1 MENWWKS
8 AVVYQVYIRSFAD
21 GNGDGIGDL
30 PGLREKLPYLSS
42 LGIDAIWITP
52 WYTSPMVDAGYDVA
66 DFRDIDPSYGTLRDA
81 EALIGEAHA
90 LGIKVIIDIVPNH
103 TSSDHTWFQAALR
116 DEPNAKQRYIFRR
129 GRGADGSSPPNDWTS
144 AFGGPAWTRLPNGEW
159 YLHMFAPE
167 QPDLNWENPEVRQEF
182 EDILAFWFARGI
194 DGFRIDV
201 AHGLVKNPELPDAG
215 PRPEDWRTQP
225 HPARDQDA
233 VHDIYR
239 SWRKVAE
246 TFAPER
252 IFVAEAV
259 VPTNERLAR
268 YLRPGELHTAFQ
280 FDFTRAPWRADSLRH
295 VIDDAVSQAA
305 TVGAPATWV
314 LSSHDIPRPVT
325 RYARSQPEFDVQPE
339 WDRARWSA
347 EEPDLELGKRRARAA
362 ALLQLALPGTA
373 YIYQGDELGLD
384 EVENLPPA
392 ARNDPT
398 WAQSGYTDVGRDGC
412 RVPLPWSGTS
422 PPFGF
427 SPEASPADPWLPQPE
442 HWESRTVLDQQND
455 NASSVWLYRSAIH
468 LRTALFPAET
478 ELEWLPFAGHVLAF
492 QRGDSQ
498 CWVNLGDEPI
508 ELPAGWE
515 VVLESSRTHGDRLP
529 SDTAVWMTRSPF

>member
-66 DFRDIDPSYGTLRDA
+66 DFRDIDPSYGTLHDA
-81 EALIGEAHA
+81 EALIRDAHA

-103 TSSDHTWFQAALR
+103 TSSEHRWFHAALR
-116 DEPNAKQRYIFRR
+116 DEANAKQRYIFRD
-129 GRGADGSSPPNDWTS
+129 GQGTDGSSPPNDWTS

-167 QPDLNWENPEVRQEF
+167 QPDLNWENPEVRAEF

-201 AHGLVKNPELPDAG
+201 AHGLVKHPELPDAG

-225 HPARDQDA
+225 HPARDQDG

-239 SWRKVAE
+239 TWRKVAE
-246 TFAPER
+246 TFTPER

-268 YLRPGELHTAFQ
+268 YLRPDELHTAFQ
-280 FDFTRAPWRADSLRH
+280 FDFTRAPWRANSLRD

-384 EVENLPPA
+384 EVESLPPEV
-392 ARNDPT
+392 RNDPT

-427 SPEASPADPWLPQPE
+427 SPEASHADPWLPQPE

-455 NASSVWLYRSAIH
+455 NASFVWLYRSAIH

-478 ELEWLPFAGHVLAF
+478 ELEWLGFAGQVLAF

-498 CWVNLGDEPI
+498 CWVNLGDEPVD
-508 ELPAGWE
+508 LPAGWD
-515 VVLESSRTHGDRLP
+515 VVLESSRTHGDSLP